1 MAELTPGVWTL
12 DAAHTEIGF
21 SVRHAAVSK
30 TRGRFEEVES
40 TVIVAE
46 NVAGSVVEASIK
58 IDSLDTRNADR
69 DGHLKSADFFD
80 AEQHPAMNFK
90 STSFELADEATY
102 GYAIIGALE
111 AAGLGE
117 IKGGALYPL
126 LTRFEKRG
134 LVRTKWRAGE
144 GGPGRKYFS
153 LTTDGRAELAQSRE
167 QWKFFSDRVSA
178 LLAEPIEQTYI
189 AKEQS

>member
-69 DGHLKSADFFD
+69 DSHLKSADFFD
-80 AEQHPAMNFK
+80 AEQHPTMNFK
-90 STSFELADEATY
+90 STSFELDGEDLVVKGDLTIKGEIRPVELKGEFGGVATDPF
-102 GYAIIGALE
+102 GTTRFGVSVSTQISRKEFGITWNAALE
-111 AAGLGE
+111 T
-117 IKGGALYPL
+117 GGV
-126 LTRFEKRG
+126 
-134 LVRTKWRAGE
+134 LVGDKVTI
-144 GGPGRKYFS
+144 
-153 LTTDGRAELAQSRE
+153 TIDAEYVAPQ
-167 QWKFFSDRVSA
+167 A
-178 LLAEPIEQTYI
+178 
-189 AKEQS
+189 

>member
-46 NVAGSVVEASIK
+46 NVTGSVVEASIK

-69 DGHLKSADFFD
+69 DSHLKSADFFD
-80 AEQHPAMNFK
+80 AEQHPTMNFK
-90 STSFELADEATY
+90 STSFELDGEDLVVKGDLTIKGETRPVELKGEFGGVATDPF
-102 GYAIIGALE
+102 GTTRFGVSVSTQISRKEFGITWNAALE
-111 AAGLGE
+111 T
-117 IKGGALYPL
+117 GGV
-126 LTRFEKRG
+126 
-134 LVRTKWRAGE
+134 LVGDKVTI
-144 GGPGRKYFS
+144 
-153 LTTDGRAELAQSRE
+153 TIDAEYVAPQ
-167 QWKFFSDRVSA
+167 A
-178 LLAEPIEQTYI
+178 
-189 AKEQS
+189 

>member
-12 DAAHTEIGF
+12 DATHTEIGF

-80 AEQHPAMNFK
+80 AEQHPTMNFK
-90 STSFELADEATY
+90 STSFELDGEDLVVKGDLTIKGETRPVELKGEFGGVATDPF
-102 GYAIIGALE
+102 GTTRFGVSVSTQISRKEFGITWNAALE
-111 AAGLGE
+111 T
-117 IKGGALYPL
+117 GGV
-126 LTRFEKRG
+126 
-134 LVRTKWRAGE
+134 LVGDKVTI
-144 GGPGRKYFS
+144 
-153 LTTDGRAELAQSRE
+153 TIDAEYVAPQ
-167 QWKFFSDRVSA
+167 A
-178 LLAEPIEQTYI
+178 
-189 AKEQS
+189 